1 MWLHHGEKS
10 SRICLLTSTQTGVW
24 RTDRLTDRRT
34 SCQGIGRAY
43 GTAIGA
49 VIGPI
54 GRNSIFWQKI
64 NRNFICNME
73 CLNLRCLILHVY
85 FIHTITHTHVL
96 RGQSRKRS
104 QCHLSS
110 AVINNTASILC
121 ILSSS
126 VCSARSYDGTYLKN
140 MKSWRQTLI
149 FSPYTVL
156 SCCWH
161 GVCPHCAPVTW
172 KHVVFVETAQS
183 KTTRSARVGK
193 TKSWLRLRRLYYIR
207 YSYKWGRADITWTRL
222 SSHGANA
229 WWRCSY
235 VCLSVCRFVC
245 RPWNMLSHMCRAAP
259 AAGGGFSYRLRY
271 TLVSNSFDQIAIWW
285 FIQFVNYSEIHWQ
298 KTIVS
303 CLIMPPTVGKG
314 Q

>member
-1 MWLHHGEKS
+1 
-10 SRICLLTSTQTGVW
+10 
-24 RTDRLTDRRT
+24 
-34 SCQGIGRAY
+34 
-43 GTAIGA
+43 
-49 VIGPI
+49 
-54 GRNSIFWQKI
+54 
-64 NRNFICNME
+64 ME

-235 VCLSVCRFVC
+235 VCLSVRLSPVKYVKSYVQSSTCGGRGLFVSSPIYTC
-245 RPWNMLSHMCRAAP
+245 FEQLWPNCYLMIHTVRQLFWNTLAKHSELPYYAPDSREGAISVAFVRPSVRP
-259 AAGGGFSYRLRY
+259 SR
-271 TLVSNSFDQIAIWW
+271 T
-285 FIQFVNYSEIHWQ
+285 
-298 KTIVS
+298 
-303 CLIMPPTVGKG
+303 
-314 Q
+314 